1 MYFSM
6 LALHSWLRWAVLL
19 FGMIA
24 IARAI
29 AGRSGRPWTGGDDR
43 AGMLFI
49 ASLDL
54 ELLVGLLLYFAL
66 SPVAQ
71 QGLRDMGAAMSDAG
85 LRFWTVEHPFGM
97 IVGVVLA
104 HIGRARTRRTTDAVK
119 RHRAALIFFTLALV
133 VILLSIPWPGR
144 EIGRPLFRF

>member
-1 MYFSM
+1 MYILM
-6 LALHSWLRWAVLL
+6 IAIHSWIRWAVLL

-29 AGRSGRPWTGGDDR
+29 AGRSGRPWTSGDDR

-49 ASLDL
+49 TALDL
-54 ELLVGLLLYFAL
+54 QVLVGLLLYFAL
-66 SPVAQ
+66 SPISL
-71 QGLRDMGAAMSDAG
+71 QGLRDMGAAMSNAS
-85 LRFWTVEHPFGM
+85 LRFWTVEHPAQM
-97 IVGVVLA
+97 ILGVVLA

-119 RHRAALIFFTLALV
+119 RHRAALIFFTLAIL